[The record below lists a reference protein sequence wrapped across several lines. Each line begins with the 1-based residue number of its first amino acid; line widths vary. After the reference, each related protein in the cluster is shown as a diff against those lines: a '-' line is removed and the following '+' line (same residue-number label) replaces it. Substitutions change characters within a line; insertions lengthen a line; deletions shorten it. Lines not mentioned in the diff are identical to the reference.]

1 MDSKDFVGVQK
12 EILSTHAQNQL
23 VSAGAGSG
31 KTTVMVQKIADLI
44 IEQGVDVKSLLVVTF
59 TVLAAQEMK
68 TRLIDKLN
76 EKLVSSSDKQHIL
89 DIIDKVKQASID
101 TIDGFASKTIK
112 KYFYVLNISPNIEII
127 TDATRDYYLSRA
139 MKQTMDKLS
148 EDSYS
153 INLMLDI
160 FGGNERNLNQLEQ
173 LVMTAYNNVINI
185 EDYTKFLNDSKNQ
198 YTPNSMCEKVVNEYL
213 VNHIL
218 AAKQLIV
225 ENYLDADESVKT
237 LLTNFVEEIDKFNLN
252 NNLKTNLTM
261 LFDLNTSIF
270 DRKLKGELKDAI
282 GLIKDVVSY
291 FEKNMIDADFE
302 ENYTKIT
309 EYFNKFV
316 QILQNFIENYNA
328 LKQKNN
334 LVDFNDLNRLMLKLL
349 ENEVVKQELNNQYK
363 YIFVDEYQDVNPL
376 QDSLITKLKGKDSL
390 LFTVGDVKQSI
401 YGFRGASPEWFIN
414 KYNEYKLDT
423 SKGYAY
429 NMNDNY
435 RTNPLILNFV
445 NEVFCSIMTE
455 KSANID
461 YKTDGS
467 INPKRG
473 DIVDEK
479 VKILLTP
486 EIEPAIPTGV
496 YSVKKASGQKS
507 QFDSEAVMVA
517 EHIRNI
523 LKKPFYDAN
532 IKAYRP
538 LRFSDIAILSRSIED
553 KKMQELIRVLRLG
566 NIPVKTTT
574 KLEIDSEGIK
584 LILSILKCVNNTAD
598 DVDLLAFYL
607 SLSPLTIDEL
617 VEIHNKNSTFK
628 QTITNTQN
636 PSIIAGKTCLNNIK
650 TAALSNTNRGL
661 IRYIL
666 NEGKLRYYLLTKPN
680 GENTISV
687 IEEFINKI
695 SPLEDSLNLTEFI
708 RVVESNLTRFSEVET
723 MDNEDSI
730 TIQTIHKS
738 KGLEYPVVVLFNT
751 SKQFR
756 YVTENE
762 IVNFNAD
769 LGLGVDYFDIINRTK
784 SSSIPHM
791 AIKILNN
798 SKGYKEEMRLLYVAM
813 TRAKNKLYI
822 TGSYNPKSLD
832 KPFST
837 NNFLGM
843 ILNNY
848 NLKLNVGQ
856 NSFDNC
862 EITLNEE
869 PSYFKQSNLE
879 EQKIITN
886 NYKDFVYPNSQKFNL
901 PIKNT
906 VTGLNSQQS
915 QSQKFTT
922 KRWITTDMQY
932 SEEDRALV
940 GTHYHKALELIDYF
954 KPYSKSSEF
963 DDIDYNK
970 IRLAHQKIS
979 ALVVGAKATHKEA
992 EFMMYV
998 PYNEVIN
1005 LSEREAGNLQNLSQN
1020 TQNLQK
1026 NEQKTQN
1033 LVKNLQKNENL
1044 SEITDKILI
1053 QGVVDLIIEF
1063 EDKITIVDY
1072 KFSNLKIDVLK
1083 QKYIEQ
1089 LCLYKLAVEKAFKK
1103 PVEHVY
1109 IYSINTG
1116 ELL

>member
-538 LRFSDIAILSRSIED
+538 LRFSDIAILSRKRDENF
-553 KKMQELIRVLRLG
+553 E
-566 NIPVKTTT
+566 
-574 KLEIDSEGIK
+574 KLE
-584 LILSILKCVNNTAD
+584 
-598 DVDLLAFYL
+598 
-607 SLSPLTIDEL
+607 
-617 VEIHNKNSTFK
+617 
-628 QTITNTQN
+628 
-636 PSIIAGKTCLNNIK
+636 
-650 TAALSNTNRGL
+650 
-661 IRYIL
+661 
-666 NEGKLRYYLLTKPN
+666 
-680 GENTISV
+680 
-687 IEEFINKI
+687 
-695 SPLEDSLNLTEFI
+695 
-708 RVVESNLTRFSEVET
+708 
-723 MDNEDSI
+723 
-730 TIQTIHKS
+730 
-738 KGLEYPVVVLFNT
+738 
-751 SKQFR
+751 
-756 YVTENE
+756 
-762 IVNFNAD
+762 
-769 LGLGVDYFDIINRTK
+769 
-784 SSSIPHM
+784 
-791 AIKILNN
+791 
-798 SKGYKEEMRLLYVAM
+798 
-813 TRAKNKLYI
+813 
-822 TGSYNPKSLD
+822 
-832 KPFST
+832 
-837 NNFLGM
+837 
-843 ILNNY
+843 
-848 NLKLNVGQ
+848 
-856 NSFDNC
+856 
-862 EITLNEE
+862 
-869 PSYFKQSNLE
+869 
-879 EQKIITN
+879 
-886 NYKDFVYPNSQKFNL
+886 
-901 PIKNT
+901 
-906 VTGLNSQQS
+906 
-915 QSQKFTT
+915 T
-922 KRWITTDMQY
+922 KRC
-932 SEEDRALV
+932 
-940 GTHYHKALELIDYF
+940 
-954 KPYSKSSEF
+954 KS
-963 DDIDYNK
+963 
-970 IRLAHQKIS
+970 
-979 ALVVGAKATHKEA
+979 
-992 EFMMYV
+992 
-998 PYNEVIN
+998 
-1005 LSEREAGNLQNLSQN
+1005 
-1020 TQNLQK
+1020 
-1026 NEQKTQN
+1026 
-1033 LVKNLQKNENL
+1033 
-1044 SEITDKILI
+1044 
-1053 QGVVDLIIEF
+1053 
-1063 EDKITIVDY
+1063 
-1072 KFSNLKIDVLK
+1072 
-1083 QKYIEQ
+1083 
-1089 LCLYKLAVEKAFKK
+1089 
-1103 PVEHVY
+1103 
-1109 IYSINTG
+1109 
-1116 ELL
+1116 